1 MTCHTNASRQRRA
14 IISAGRMLMHCTRTK
29 RSAHSMAN
37 PGSATSR
44 SDMPGNMVTA
54 SQSTALMFAIMISIW
69 SPNASASLCPMERRT
84 APQLMASA
92 HLASQT
98 SKSSTNKTERPNLQ
112 HSLTENLKNVGYFTG
127 PMSERASR
135 LYQTNKKTRCCY
147 LFEAINII

>member
-29 RSAHSMAN
+29 RSAHYTAN

-54 SQSTALMFAIMISIW
+54 SQSTALMFVIMISIW
-69 SPNASASLCPMERRT
+69 SPNASASLCPMEKRT
-84 APQLMASA
+84 APQLTASA

-98 SKSSTNKTERPNLQ
+98 SKLSTNKTLRPNPQ
-112 HSLTENLKNVGYFTG
+112 HSLTEHQENVGCFTG
-127 PMSERASR
+127 HERESEQNLSNK
-135 LYQTNKKTRCCY
+135 QTRYCY
-147 LFEAINII
+147 LSI